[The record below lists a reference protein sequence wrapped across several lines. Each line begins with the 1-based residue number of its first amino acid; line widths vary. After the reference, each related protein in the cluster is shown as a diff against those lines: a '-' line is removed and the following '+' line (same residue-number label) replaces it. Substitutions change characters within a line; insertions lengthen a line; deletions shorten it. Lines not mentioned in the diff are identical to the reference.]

1 MAEQKA
7 GARTA
12 TSYKVTIGGRTFSQD
27 TSDGLEHLVIEEMPE
42 RAVPDVVQQ
51 PRDAQRFLDERG

>member
-1 MAEQKA
+1 MAEAKA

-27 TSDGLEHLVIEEMPE
+27 SSDGLEHLVIEDHVDMVEHMTVQIG
-42 RAVPDVVQQ
+42 RAHV
-51 PRDAQRFLDERG
+51 